1 MLRSRGKLQ
10 LYSFFSMLST
20 FSVVIE
26 CEASFYVPDIA
37 GGAYRTSSNFNVDIS
52 AQNRNNLQ
60 NYSSI
65 LESMH
70 SVLIILRVYYIE
82 IGNYILTCTSNIGI
96 AVISI

>member
-1 MLRSRGKLQ
+1 
-10 LYSFFSMLST
+10 MLST

-26 CEASFYVPDIA
+26 CEASFSVPALA
-37 GGAYRTSSNFNVDIS
+37 GGAYRTSSNFNVDLS

-60 NYSSI
+60 NYTAI

-70 SVLIILRVYYIE
+70 SILIILRVYYIE
-82 IGNYILTCTSNIGI
+82 IGNYIPTITSNIGI